1 MAFTVSFGNSGGSG
15 MMANWGLMMMVL
27 AIFLYFTG
35 MWRMVSDR
43 WNSFFASDLWTQ
55 TIGNVKGAWAKAPVN
70 VPIMQGSVPG
80 VLAAPPAPFR

>member
-1 MAFTVSFGNSGGSG
+1 MAFTVSFGNSGGG
-15 MMANWGLMMMVL
+15 AMANWGLMLLVL

-55 TIGNVKGAWAKAPVN
+55 TISNIKGTWAKAPAN
-70 VPIMQGSVPG
+70 PNAVPG
-80 VLAAPPAPFR
+80 VMATPPAPFK

>member
-15 MMANWGLMMMVL
+15 MMANWGMMLLVL

-35 MWRMVSDR
+35 MWRMVSNR

-55 TIGNVKGAWAKAPVN
+55 TISNVKATWAKAPA
-70 VPIMQGSVPG
+70 VPTVQGSVPG
-80 VLAAPPAPFR
+80 VLAAPPAPFT